1 MSGCHNM
8 SKLKQDVLN
17 ALKKENYISGAQIA
31 NNLNISRTSVWK
43 AIESLRE
50 SGYEIEAVTNKGY
63 QLVQM
68 PNKIDGNLIEN
79 IVKKHQFV
87 DRVFYLETVDSTQ
100 TYAMQKLRELDDTF
114 IVVASEQQKGRG
126 RFNRSWVS
134 PNQSGLYMSIVFR
147 PQLSLTEIGK
157 FNFHISLAIQ
167 RAIRKVTRVD
177 ARIKWPNDIY
187 VGNKKLCGFL
197 TEIISESNHID
208 SIICGIGINLFN
220 SDNLKEVQT
229 AVSLESASQDNLN
242 IEQFFDALIQ
252 SLKEAYDDFKNNRF
266 NEILDEWIRNSNI
279 FERELTI
286 NSYNESYRAKALSI
300 DENGFL
306 NVLDSEGTI
315 RKVISADIE
324 LN

>member
-1 MSGCHNM
+1 M
-8 SKLKQDVLN
+8 SKIKQDVLN
-17 ALKKENYISGAQIA
+17 ALEKESYISGGQIA
-31 NNLNISRTSVWK
+31 KDLNISRTSVWK
-43 AIESLRE
+43 AIESLRK
-50 SGYEIEAVTNKGY
+50 SGYEIKAVTNKGY
-63 QLVQM
+63 QLVQT
-68 PNKIDGNLIEN
+68 PNKIDGTLIES

-87 DRVFYLETVDSTQ
+87 DHVFYLETVDSTQ

-134 PNQSGLYMSIVFR
+134 PKQSGLYMSIVFK
-147 PQLSLTEIGK
+147 PQLPLTEIGK
-157 FNFHISLAIQ
+157 FNYHISLAIQ
-167 RAIRKVTRVD
+167 RAVSRVTNVE

-187 VGNKKLCGFL
+187 VGEKKLCGFL
-197 TEIISESNHID
+197 TEIISESNLID
-208 SIICGIGINLFN
+208 SIICGIGINLFD
-220 SDNLKEVQT
+220 SEHLKDVQT
-229 AVSLESASQDNLN
+229 AVSLEGAGESEIN
-242 IEQFFDALIQ
+242 IEDFFNELIR
-252 SLKEAYDDFKNNRF
+252 SLKEAYVDFKNNRF
-266 NEILDEWIRNSNI
+266 NEILDEWIEHANI

-306 NVLDSEGTI
+306 DVLDSEGTI